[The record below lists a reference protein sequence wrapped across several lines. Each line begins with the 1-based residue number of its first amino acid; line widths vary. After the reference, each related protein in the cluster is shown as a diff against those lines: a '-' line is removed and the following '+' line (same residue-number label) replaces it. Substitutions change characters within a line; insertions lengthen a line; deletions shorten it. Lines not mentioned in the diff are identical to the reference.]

1 MDTDALY
8 LIAHKMRGQVA
19 LDVALRFAIGDED
32 VWMIPTS
39 GHRAYPFEYKP
50 LAPMLGN
57 MTKSGEEWATLRDH
71 YPKPARYTLRE
82 RVVRNLVRMCLRSL
96 AGARSAA

>member
-1 MDTDALY
+1 MDTSALY
-8 LIAHKMRGQVA
+8 LISHRVRGE
-19 LDVALRFAIGDED
+19 LHYDVALRFAIGNED

-39 GHRAYPFEYKP
+39 GHRAYPFQWKA

-57 MTKSGEEWATLRDH
+57 MTKSGEDWATLRDH

-82 RVVRNLVRMCLRSL
+82 RLVRNLVRMCLRTL
-96 AGARSAA
+96 AGAQSAA

>member
-1 MDTDALY
+1 MDTDAVY
-8 LIAHKMRGQVA
+8 LISHRVRGELA
-19 LDVALRFAIGDED
+19 FDVALRFKIGNED
-32 VWMIPTS
+32 VRMIPTS
-39 GHRAYPFEYKP
+39 GHRAYPFEYKA

-71 YPKPARYTLRE
+71 YARPARYTLRE
-82 RVVRNLVRMCLRSL
+82 RLVRNLVRMCLRSL